1 MTLIHDLKWSYL
13 KKKYK
18 MLLIE
23 IKFRSYFLSE
33 VAVILRTCKS
43 DDMYIMCTCL
53 IYWVRFYK
61 WYTGYLTIIIFQVTF
76 RNRNTYLFQWFRA
89 DRRWGVVYRP
99 SKLTAFNKT
108 YKITSVLRAAANKST
123 PCDKQEYMLTKSK
136 INCFKT
142 SVH

>member
-1 MTLIHDLKWSYL
+1 MFSKWQFLLTQTGKIIFYHIIKVDSFKNTFNCYFSKFVTLIHDLKWSYL

-23 IKFRSYFLSE
+23 IKFISYFLSE
-33 VAVILRTCKS
+33 VAVILCTCKS

-61 WYTGYLTIIIFQVTF
+61 WYTGYLAIIIFQVTY

-99 SKLTAFNKT
+99 STLTA
-108 YKITSVLRAAANKST
+108 
-123 PCDKQEYMLTKSK
+123 C
-136 INCFKT
+136 
-142 SVH
+142 